1 MRMTILALGC
11 VLALSAQDSPFPKPT
26 AHHLAMKDQAGTWT
40 AVAKMYMEPGKPPM
54 ISKGTETNTLV
65 AGGLWLKS
73 ELRAEMMGQMF
84 EGHGLFGY
92 DTQQNAHVGAWVDGS
107 GTWMAVTKGTC
118 SKDCKE
124 LTLFFDGYDEAG
136 KPTAFKEVHTQVDK
150 DHRHIAMFTKGKDG
164 AFVRMMEMEYLR
176 AK

>member
-1 MRMTILALGC
+1 MRKLLLSFGC
-11 VLALSAQDSPFPKPT
+11 VLALSAQDSPFPKPN
-26 AHHLAMKDQAGTWT
+26 AHHLAMKDQAGTWI

-54 ISKGTETNTLV
+54 VSKGTETNTLV

-92 DTQQNAHVGAWVDGS
+92 DTQVKAHVGTWVDCS
-107 GTWMAVTKGTC
+107 GTWMAITKGTC
-118 SKDCKE
+118 AKDCKE
-124 LTLFFDGYDEAG
+124 QTSFFEGYDEAG
-136 KPTAFKEVHTQVDK
+136 KPSTCKEVHTQADR
-150 DHRHIAMFTKGKDG
+150 DHRNMVMYTKAKDG
-164 AFVRMMEMEYLR
+164 TFVRIMEIEYVR